1 MSFDRGRKEKDF
13 DSFLE
18 HYEDFYY
25 ESDDEDID
33 GKRLELKFAR
43 INHE

>member
-13 DSFLE
+13 ESPLE

-25 ESDDEDID
+25 EGDDEDID
-33 GKRLELKFAR
+33 GKRLVLNFAR
-43 INHE
+43 VENE